1 LQSTNE
7 ELQTSKEE
15 LESANEELTTV
26 NEEIQHRNQQLA
38 QLSNDLINLLN
49 SATIP
54 MVMLGEDLHI
64 RRYTPEAER
73 VFGFSSHDMGKALTH
88 LHLNL
93 DVPELERWML
103 DVMRDMTM
111 HNEQVKARDGRS
123 YKLRITPYR
132 TFENKIDGVVV
143 ALLDITDLV
152 AERAGKTDGRSE
164 AKQ

>member
-1 LQSTNE
+1 
-7 ELQTSKEE
+7 
-15 LESANEELTTV
+15 
-26 NEEIQHRNQQLA
+26 
-38 QLSNDLINLLN
+38 
-49 SATIP
+49 
-54 MVMLGEDLHI
+54 LHI

-73 VFGFSSHDMGKALTH
+73 VFGFSSHDMGNALTH

-132 TFENKIDGVVV
+132 TLENKIDGVVV

-152 AERAGKTDGRSE
+152 TERAAKTDGRSE